1 MNGPTAGEA
10 RGNGDVQVMPPE
22 APSLEILA
30 GMRADLYAR
39 LGEGYGSLPPEVRTR
54 LGIEQV
60 DFGVGVLELVRSL
73 PHPAFNLVR
82 GFGIAAPATEADLD
96 ALLVTVEQARPPAWG
111 LPLDPR
117 TRPADLAAR
126 LEARGLREVFREV
139 ALYAPAPV
147 ARRALET
154 STPPFPKAVQADPDQ
169 AGEVASFI
177 SEHFGMPP
185 EMTELVHFGL
195 SQLGWLGYLVPGEG
209 GPISAGLLMVGGP
222 AALLNSSV
230 TRPDRRGQGGQTAL
244 ILRRLREGLA
254 RGCEHF
260 FVDVEA
266 GPDNPSRR
274 NLERLGFRPV
284 FEVPVYTGVEPGA

>member
-1 MNGPTAGEA
+1 MRA
-10 RGNGDVQVMPPE
+10 PPE
-22 APSLEILA
+22 APSLETLA
-30 GMRADLYAR
+30 RMRADLYAR
-39 LGEGYGSLPPEVRTR
+39 LGEGYVSLPTEVRTR

-60 DFGVGVLELVRSL
+60 DFGPGVLELVRSL

-82 GFGIAAPATEADLD
+82 GFGVAAPATEADLD
-96 ALLVTVEQARPPAWG
+96 ALLAAVERARPSAWG

-117 TRPADLAAR
+117 TRPADLGAR

-139 ALYAPAPV
+139 ALYAPASV
-147 ARRALET
+147 ARQALET
-154 STPPFPKAVQADPDQ
+154 PIHPLPEVVQAGPDQ

-195 SQLGWLGYLVPGEG
+195 SRMGWLGYLVPGG
-209 GPISAGLLMVGGP
+209 DGPISAGLLMVGGP

-244 ILRRLREGLA
+244 ILRRLRDGLT
-254 RGCEHF
+254 RGCQHF

-266 GPDNPSRR
+266 GPDNASRR

-284 FEVPVYTGVEPGA
+284 FEVPVYTGVEPDA